1 VCPILH
7 ELRGDGVCRD
17 RGLVK
22 GASSPASKFVDGAS
36 RLTVRVQEL
45 DGINSFLPS
54 LLVLLF

>member
-1 VCPILH
+1 M
-7 ELRGDGVCRD
+7 
-17 RGLVK
+17 K